1 VIKRF
6 FPLERIGDK
15 SSIDRS
21 IGHTISSRV
30 FLVRPIKK
38 TAKSVSVGVAKSTRR
53 EKDNDSGETALRYVV
68 ECGASRVPGGNL
80 KQRMWRSSWQGDG
93 VRTGGGGV
101 TFA

>member
-1 VIKRF
+1 M
-6 FPLERIGDK
+6 
-15 SSIDRS
+15 
-21 IGHTISSRV
+21 
-30 FLVRPIKK
+30 RPIKK
-38 TAKSVSVGVAKSTRR
+38 TAKSVSVGVATTRR

-68 ECGASRVPGGNL
+68 EYGASRVPGGNL